1 MLQLFIDRGNTALKW
16 QLREGRSVLNKGSC
30 DKAEPIEC
38 VLKEL
43 LGFDIVDTVVSSV
56 GSGEFEKEL
65 KSWCK
70 DNGFAKPVFF
80 ESAET
85 ACGVR
90 NAYKEPSQLGID
102 RWAGMIAAHQKYSG
116 MVCVVD
122 TGTALTMDFV
132 DKTGIHL
139 GGYIVP
145 GAELMKNTLLSS
157 TDKINI
163 GQLNKIEG
171 LGCNTTEAVIY
182 GIEQMLKSFVSQK
195 LSEMEAVHQQKITL
209 VVTGGHAEKLV
220 EGMARPRVIER
231 DLVFDGLD
239 LLRQESM

>member
-1 MLQLFIDRGNTALKW
+1 MLKLFIDRGNTALKW
-16 QLREGRSVLNKGSC
+16 QLREERKVLNKGSC
-30 DKAEPIEC
+30 DKAESIEC
-38 VLKEL
+38 ALKEL

-56 GSGEFEKEL
+56 GSGVFEEEL
-65 KSWCK
+65 KKWCK

-80 ESAET
+80 ESTEI

-90 NAYKEPSQLGID
+90 NAYEAPSQLGVD
-102 RWAGMIAAHQKYSG
+102 RWAGMIAAHQQYSG

-163 GQLNKIEG
+163 GQSNKVKG
-171 LGCNTTEAVIY
+171 LGCNTTEAVLY

-195 LSEMEAVHQQKITL
+195 LSEMETVHQQEITL
-209 VVTGGHAEKLV
+209 VVTGGHAEMLA
-220 EGMARPRVIER
+220 EDMTRPIVIEH

-239 LLRQESM
+239 LLSRESA